1 METLVINLFGGP
13 GTGKSTTAA
22 GIFYKLKLAGVNC
35 EMSREFAKEKV
46 WEDSY
51 QVLNDQNYIF
61 GEQFHRLWVLLEKV
75 DIVITDSPL
84 LLSILYYKDG
94 NPNFP
99 KMVASEHRKLNN
111 FNVLLQ
117 RVKPYNPQGRV
128 QDEQGAKEKD
138 EEIRVILDN
147 LGEEY
152 FTTPAVETCV
162 DELVNMALRR
172 FGQLNEA
179 M

>member
-1 METLVINLFGGP
+1 METLIVNLFGGP

-46 WEDSY
+46 WENSY
-51 QVLNDQNYIF
+51 HVLNDQNYIF
-61 GEQFHRLWVLLEKV
+61 GEQFHRLWSLLGNV
-75 DIVITDSPL
+75 DIVITDAPL
-84 LLSILYYKDG
+84 LNSILYYRGGD
-94 NPNFP
+94 PHFVE
-99 KMVASEHRKLNN
+99 MVEFEHQRLNN

-117 RVKPYNPQGRV
+117 RVKPFNPQGRV
-128 QDEQGAKEKD
+128 QNEERSKELDEQ
-138 EEIRVILDN
+138 IRLILDN

-162 DELVNMALRR
+162 DELVNMTLRR
-172 FGQLNEA
+172 FGQLNGG
-179 M
+179 